1 VHAIA
6 AAPRLNHRACQVSRG
21 GPPPVGSALLRGDD
35 DDEKAE
41 EAEEA
46 EKEEGGE
53 PTEDGEGDVAEE
65 DGAPPPP
72 PTLEAQAGEELE
84 ELEFGE
90 VPEGALTPQ
99 MEQMALKTSL
109 VRERELHL
117 LHPAISLMP
126 RLFCVAIESPCMQ
139 LPRHRDSITARYHD
153 DQKPSSG

>member
-6 AAPRLNHRACQVSRG
+6 SAPRLNHRACQVSRG
-21 GPPPVGSALLRGDD
+21 GPPPVGSALLRDD
-35 DDEKAE
+35 DDNEKAV
-41 EAEEA
+41 EAAKEA
-46 EKEEGGE
+46 GGE

-126 RLFCVAIESPCMQ
+126 RLFCVAIESP
-139 LPRHRDSITARYHD
+139 
-153 DQKPSSG
+153 